1 MIFINFFAFT
11 CKSSSGNTVYTR
23 YDSVTLLHASLN
35 CNCKRITFSCIFFL
49 AFWQKAVSAKSN
61 TSVNA
66 MHICIRIGASRNKLI
81 QSTLNCLKIKFRQI

>member
-1 MIFINFFAFT
+1 MHLHVKVLA
-11 CKSSSGNTVYTR
+11 
-23 YDSVTLLHASLN
+23 VTLCTPVMRRYPIARFLESKY
-35 CNCKRITFSCIFFL
+35 CKRITFSCIFFL

-81 QSTLNCLKIKFRQI
+81 QSTLNCLKINFRQI